1 MISDS
6 SLPVSDVN
14 ARPSLQAGPA
24 TWIDCAAHLADTVR
38 LAALRRALGRLASV
52 MRSVATTPLLPIDAL
67 MESNALLGLHPTRG
81 EFFDSDRSSA
91 EHQLAHNEWPF
102 S

>member
-6 SLPVSDVN
+6 SIPAPDVN
-14 ARPSLQAGPA
+14 SRPSLQAKPA
-24 TWIDCAAHLADTVR
+24 PWIDRAADVGADTR
-38 LAALRRALGRLASV
+38 LAALRRAVGRLASV
-52 MRSVATTPLLPIDAL
+52 VRSVATTPLLPIGAF

-81 EFFDSDRSSA
+81 EFSAPDRFSA
-91 EHQLAHNEWPF
+91 EHQVAHNEWPF